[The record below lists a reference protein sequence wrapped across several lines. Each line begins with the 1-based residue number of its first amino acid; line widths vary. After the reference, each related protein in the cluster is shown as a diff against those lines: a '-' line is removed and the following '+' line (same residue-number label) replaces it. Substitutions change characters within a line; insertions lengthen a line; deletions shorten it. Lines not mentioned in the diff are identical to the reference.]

1 MEFQEHSITITDET
15 IVSFYKTNTNLDIV
29 SMNHIFI
36 EILKKLSTN
45 LSSTINSTI
54 NSTILSLVTDI
65 HSNLSS
71 IKSDIIIKLH
81 ESKKEYI
88 EDVKTILSNNSLT
101 NNEKLNSLIEK
112 NNDTLLTKTT
122 LIVNDVIPKSQD
134 KNYLQIESC
143 IKSFCNTITHDTT
156 KLLEISNK
164 DDVKIKSVVDNIDN
178 QFNKMISTI
187 QQPIFTFIQSS
198 EERTNNGIQQVK
210 EHLSLQQ
217 QNQQKLTNELNDF
230 LNKYKNNSSSKGNVS
245 EAELYYIIQSI
256 MPSDEIIK
264 VGTDTATCDFKVN
277 RIDKNKPTILF
288 ENKDYSRSVTT
299 EEIKKFER
307 DLQLQKNHGIFVSQK
322 SPITFKQNFQID
334 IISGLIHIYI
344 PNAEYDTNKIKVA
357 VDIIDNLSL
366 KLQHI
371 SNTNEDEYS
380 VSKEDM
386 EDIIDEYRVFVSQKL
401 QMVETIKNINKQL
414 LDKMEEIQL
423 PKLKKLFIKIGNIE
437 NDNDFKCNFCNT
449 WSGKN
454 KASLGAHVRNCKSN
468 PKNNDCHV
476 IETSKTEQPII
487 SELEINLPLEK
498 EIPSIEISSINTIV
512 REKSSKKT
520 KK

>member
-1 MEFQEHSITITDET
+1 MEVKCQPITITDET
-15 IVSFYKTNTNLDIV
+15 IIAFYNANPNLDIV

-36 EILKKLSTN
+36 EILNNLSTN
-45 LSSTINSTI
+45 LSSNINSTI
-54 NSTILSLVTDI
+54 NSKILSMVTDI
-65 HSNLSS
+65 HSNISS

-88 EDVKTILSNNSLT
+88 EDIKTILSNNSLT
-101 NNEKLNSLIEK
+101 NNEKLSSLIEK
-112 NNDTLLTKTT
+112 NTDTLLTKTT
-122 LIVNDVIPKSQD
+122 LIVNDVVPKSQD
-134 KNYLQIESC
+134 KNYIQIENC
-143 IKSFCNTITHDTT
+143 IKSFCSNITKDTA

-164 DDVKIKSVVDNIDN
+164 DNTQIKNVVDNIDT

-187 QQPIFTFIQSS
+187 QQPIFSFIQSS

-210 EHLSLQQ
+210 EHLSTQQ
-217 QNQQKLTNELNDF
+217 INQQKLTTELNDF

-256 MPSDEIIK
+256 MPTDEIIK

-277 RIDKNKPTILF
+277 RIDKNRPTILF

-307 DLQLQKNHGIFVSQK
+307 DIQQQKNHGIFVSQK

-334 IISGLIHIYI
+334 IINGMIHIYI
-344 PNAEYDTNKIKVA
+344 PNAEYDANKIKIA

-366 KLQHI
+366 KLQTI
-371 SNTNEDEYS
+371 SNTNENEYS
-380 VSKEDM
+380 ISKEDM
-386 EDIIDEYRVFVSQKL
+386 DEIIDEYRNFITQKL
-401 QMVETIKNINKQL
+401 QMIETIKNINKQL
-414 LDKMEEIQL
+414 LDKMEEIQF
-423 PKLKKLFIKIGNIE
+423 PKLKKLFINIGTIE
-437 NDNDFKCNFCNT
+437 NDNEFKCVFCNI

-468 PKNNDCHV
+468 PKNTELTNDV
-476 IETSKTEQPII
+476 VNEVPSLQLQTNSSNK
-487 SELEINLPLEK
+487 EK
-498 EIPSIEISSINTIV
+498 IV
-512 REKSSKKT
+512 KNPKK
-520 KK
+520 

>member
-1 MEFQEHSITITDET
+1 MEIQEHSITITDET

-45 LSSTINSTI
+45 LSSTINSTV
-54 NSTILSLVTDI
+54 NSKILSLVTDI

-101 NNEKLNSLIEK
+101 NNEKLNALIEK

-134 KNYLQIESC
+134 KNYLQIEGC
-143 IKSFCNTITHDTT
+143 IKSFCNTITQDTT

-198 EERTNNGIQQVK
+198 EERTNSGIQQVR

-217 QNQQKLTNELNDF
+217 QTQQKLTNELNDF
-230 LNKYKNNSSSKGNVS
+230 LNKYKNNSSSKGNIS

-256 MPSDEIIK
+256 MPSDEIVK

-299 EEIKKFER
+299 DEIKKFER

-334 IISGLIHIYI
+334 IINGLIHIYI
-344 PNAEYDTNKIKVA
+344 PNAEYDSNKIKVA
-357 VDIIDNLSL
+357 VDIIDNLSS
-366 KLQHI
+366 KLQNI
-371 SNTNEDEYS
+371 SNTSQDEYS

-386 EDIIDEYRVFVSQKL
+386 EEIIEEYRVFVSQKL
-401 QMVETIKNINKQL
+401 QMIETIKNINKQL

-454 KASLGAHVRNCKSN
+454 KASLAAHVRNCKFN
-468 PKNNDCHV
+468 PKNNDCLVVEPV
-476 IETSKTEQPII
+476 IT
-487 SELEINLPLEK
+487 ELEINMSSEK
-498 EIPSIEISSINTIV
+498 EIPSIEISSTNTSV
-512 REKSSKKT
+512 REKSSRKVKK
-520 KK
+520 

>member
-1 MEFQEHSITITDET
+1 MEIQEHSITIKDET
-15 IVSFYKTNTNLDIV
+15 IVSFYKTNTNIDIV

-101 NNEKLNSLIEK
+101 NNEKLNALIEK

-134 KNYLQIESC
+134 KNYLQIEGC
-143 IKSFCNTITHDTT
+143 IKSFCNTITQDTT

-198 EERTNNGIQQVK
+198 EERTNSGIQQVR

-217 QNQQKLTNELNDF
+217 QTQQKLTNELNDF
-230 LNKYKNNSSSKGNVS
+230 LNKYKNNSSSKGNIS

-256 MPSDEIIK
+256 MPSDEIVK

-299 EEIKKFER
+299 DEIKKFER

-334 IISGLIHIYI
+334 IINGLIHIYI
-344 PNAEYDTNKIKVA
+344 PNAEYDSNKIKVA
-357 VDIIDNLSL
+357 VDIIDNLSS
-366 KLQHI
+366 KLQNI
-371 SNTNEDEYS
+371 SNTNEQEYS

-386 EDIIDEYRVFVSQKL
+386 EEIIEEYRVFVSQKL
-401 QMVETIKNINKQL
+401 QMIETIKNINKQL

-454 KASLGAHVRNCKSN
+454 KASLGAHVRNCKFN
-468 PKNNDCHV
+468 PKNNDCV
-476 IETSKTEQPII
+476 AVEPII
-487 SELEINLPLEK
+487 SELEINMPSEN

-512 REKSSKKT
+512 REKSSRKT

>member
-1 MEFQEHSITITDET
+1 METQEHSITITDET

-36 EILKKLSTN
+36 EILKNLSTN

-54 NSTILSLVTDI
+54 NSKILSMVTDI

-88 EDVKTILSNNSLT
+88 EDIKTILSNNSLT
-101 NNEKLNSLIEK
+101 NNEKLNALIEK
-112 NNDTLLTKTT
+112 NNDNLITKTT

-134 KNYLQIESC
+134 KNYIQIENC
-143 IKSFCNTITHDTT
+143 IKSFCSTITQDTT
-156 KLLEISNK
+156 RLLELSNK
-164 DDVKIKSVVDNIDN
+164 DDTQIKNIVENIDK
-178 QFNKMISTI
+178 QFNNMISTI
-187 QQPIFTFIQSS
+187 QQPIFSFIQSS
-198 EERTNNGIQQVK
+198 EERTNSGIQQVK
-210 EHLSLQQ
+210 EHLSMQQ
-217 QNQQKLTNELNDF
+217 INQQKLTTELNDF

-245 EAELYYIIQSI
+245 EAELYYIIQSV

-277 RIDKNKPTILF
+277 RIDKNRPTILF
-288 ENKDYSRSVTT
+288 ENKDYTRSVST

-334 IISGLIHIYI
+334 IINGLIHIYI
-344 PNAEYDTNKIKVA
+344 PNAEYDADKIKIA

-366 KLQHI
+366 KLQNI
-371 SNTNEDEYS
+371 SNTKENEYS
-380 VSKEDM
+380 ISKEDM
-386 EDIIDEYRVFVSQKL
+386 DDIIDEYRIFVSQKL
-401 QMVETIKNINKQL
+401 QMIETIKNINKQL

-423 PKLKKLFIKIGNIE
+423 PKLKKIFIKLGNIE
-437 NDNDFKCNFCNT
+437 NDNEYKCIFCNI

-468 PKNNDCHV
+468 PKNNETTLMETINQDV
-476 IETSKTEQPII
+476 IENV
-487 SELEINLPLEK
+487 ELTIPNKDNIMEVLKEK
-498 EIPSIEISSINTIV
+498 IQ
-512 REKSSKKT
+512 KKN
-520 KK
+520 KNNK

>member
-1 MEFQEHSITITDET
+1 MESQENSITITDET
-15 IVSFYKTNTNLDIV
+15 IISFYKSNPNLDIV

-36 EILKKLSTN
+36 EILKNLSTN
-45 LSSTINSTI
+45 LSNTIQSTTNSK
-54 NSTILSLVTDI
+54 ILSLVTDI
-65 HSNLSS
+65 HSNISS

-101 NNEKLNSLIEK
+101 NNEKLNALIEK

-143 IKSFCNTITHDTT
+143 IKTFCSTITQDTT
-156 KLLEISNK
+156 KLLELSSK
-164 DDVKIKSVVDNIDN
+164 DDVEIKKVVDNIDK
-178 QFNKMISTI
+178 QFNQMISTI

-198 EERTNNGIQQVK
+198 EERTSSGIQQLK
-210 EHLSLQQ
+210 EHLSTQQ
-217 QNQQKLTNELNDF
+217 NNQQKLTNELNDF
-230 LNKYKNNSSSKGNVS
+230 LNKYKNNSSSKGNIS
-245 EAELYYIIQSI
+245 EAELYYIIQSV
-256 MPSDEIIK
+256 MPSDEIVK

-277 RIDKNKPTILF
+277 RIDKNRPTILF
-288 ENKDYSRSVTT
+288 ENKDYSRSVTS

-334 IISGLIHIYI
+334 IINGLIHIYI
-344 PNAEYDTNKIKVA
+344 PNAEYDANKIKIA
-357 VDIIDNLSL
+357 VDIIDNLSS
-366 KLQHI
+366 KLQTI

-386 EDIIDEYRVFVSQKL
+386 EDIIEEYRLFVSQKL
-401 QMVETIKNINKQL
+401 QMIELIKSMNKQL

-423 PKLKKLFIKIGNIE
+423 PKLKKLFINIGNIE
-437 NDNDFKCNFCNT
+437 NDNEFKCAFCNI

-454 KASLGAHVRNCKSN
+454 KASLAAHVRNCKSN
-468 PKNNDCHV
+468 PKNNDCLV
-476 IETSKTEQPII
+476 VEPVI
-487 SELEINLPLEK
+487 SELEINMPLEN
-498 EIPSIEISSINTIV
+498 EIPSVEISSINTIV
-512 REKSSKKT
+512 REKSSRKT

>member
-1 MEFQEHSITITDET
+1 MEFNENSITITDET

-36 EILKKLSTN
+36 EILKNLSTN
-45 LSSTINSTI
+45 LSSTINSTM
-54 NSTILSLVTDI
+54 NSKILSLVTDI

-71 IKSDIIIKLH
+71 IKSDIVIKLH
-81 ESKKEYI
+81 ESKKDYI
-88 EDVKTILSNNSLT
+88 EDIKTLLSNNSLT

-134 KNYLQIESC
+134 KNYLQIENC
-143 IKSFCNTITHDTT
+143 IKSFCNTITQDTT
-156 KLLEISNK
+156 KLLELTNK
-164 DDVKIKSVVDNIDN
+164 DDVKIKSIVDNIDN

-198 EERTNNGIQQVK
+198 EERTNNGIQQVR

-245 EAELYYIIQSI
+245 EAELYFIIQSI

-307 DLQLQKNHGIFVSQK
+307 DLQIQKNHGIFVSQK

-334 IISGLIHIYI
+334 IINGLIHIYI
-344 PNAEYDTNKIKVA
+344 PNAEYDANKIKVA
-357 VDIIDNLSL
+357 VDIIDNLSS
-366 KLQHI
+366 KLQSI
-371 SNTNEDEYS
+371 SNSNEDDYS
-380 VSKEDM
+380 ISKEDM
-386 EDIIDEYRVFVSQKL
+386 EDIIEEYRVFVSQKL
-401 QMVETIKNINKQL
+401 QMIETIKSINKQL

-437 NDNDFKCNFCNT
+437 NDNDFKCKFCNT

-454 KASLGAHVRNCKSN
+454 KASLAAHVRNCKLN
-468 PKNNDCHV
+468 PKNDEALIEPPV
-476 IETSKTEQPII
+476 ISD
-487 SELEINLPLEK
+487 LEINISPPP
-498 EIPSIEISSINTIV
+498 IPVQSTINPTIESLSTNTSL
-512 REKSSKKT
+512 REKSNRKAKK
-520 KK
+520 

>member
-1 MEFQEHSITITDET
+1 MEVKCQSITITDET
-15 IVSFYKTNTNLDIV
+15 IVSFYNANPNLDII

-36 EILKKLSTN
+36 EILNNLSTN
-45 LSSTINSTI
+45 LSSNINTAINSK
-54 NSTILSLVTDI
+54 ILSMVTDI
-65 HSNLSS
+65 QTNLYS

-88 EDVKTILSNNSLT
+88 EDIKTILSNNSLT

-134 KNYLQIESC
+134 KNYIQIENC
-143 IKSFCNTITHDTT
+143 IKSFCSNITNDTA

-164 DDVKIKSVVDNIDN
+164 DDIQIKNIVDNIDT

-187 QQPIFTFIQSS
+187 QQPIFSFIQSS

-210 EHLSLQQ
+210 EHLSIQQ
-217 QNQQKLTNELNDF
+217 INQQKLTTELNDF

-245 EAELYYIIQSI
+245 EAELYYIIQSV
-256 MPSDEIIK
+256 MPTDEIIK

-277 RIDKNKPTILF
+277 RIDKNRPTILF

-307 DLQLQKNHGIFVSQK
+307 DIQQQKNHGVFVSQK

-334 IISGLIHIYI
+334 IINGMIHIYI
-344 PNAEYDTNKIKVA
+344 PNAEYDANKIKIA

-366 KLQHI
+366 KLQTI
-371 SNTNEDEYS
+371 SNANENEYS
-380 VSKEDM
+380 ISKEDM
-386 EDIIDEYRVFVSQKL
+386 DEIIDEYRNFVTQKL
-401 QMVETIKNINKQL
+401 QMIETIKNINKQL
-414 LDKMEEIQL
+414 LDKMEEIQF
-423 PKLKKLFIKIGNIE
+423 PKLKKLFINIGNIE
-437 NDNDFKCNFCNT
+437 NDNEFKCVFCNI

-468 PKNNDCHV
+468 PKNTESNNDA
-476 IETSKTEQPII
+476 IDLSKVDIVKEAPTIQ
-487 SELEINLPLEK
+487 LQINVPNKEK
-498 EIPSIEISSINTIV
+498 IGK
-512 REKSSKKT
+512 KSKN
-520 KK
+520 

>member
-1 MEFQEHSITITDET
+1 MESQENSITITDET
-15 IVSFYKTNTNLDIV
+15 IISFYKSNPNLDIV

-36 EILKKLSTN
+36 EILKNLSTN
-45 LSSTINSTI
+45 LSNTIQSTTNSK
-54 NSTILSLVTDI
+54 ILSLVTDI
-65 HSNLSS
+65 HSNISS

-101 NNEKLNSLIEK
+101 NNEKLNALIEK

-134 KNYLQIESC
+134 KNYLQIETC
-143 IKSFCNTITHDTT
+143 IKNFCSTITQDTT
-156 KLLEISNK
+156 KLLELSNK
-164 DDVKIKSVVDNIDN
+164 DDVQIKNIVENIDK
-178 QFNKMISTI
+178 QFNQMISTI

-198 EERTNNGIQQVK
+198 EERTNTGIQQLK
-210 EHLSLQQ
+210 EHLSTQQ
-217 QNQQKLTNELNDF
+217 NNQQKLTNELNDF

-245 EAELYYIIQSI
+245 EAELYYIIQSV

-277 RIDKNKPTILF
+277 RIDKNRPTILF

-334 IISGLIHIYI
+334 IINGVIHIYI
-344 PNAEYDTNKIKVA
+344 PNAEYDANKIKIA
-357 VDIIDNLSL
+357 VDIIDNLSS
-366 KLQHI
+366 KLQTI

-380 VSKEDM
+380 ISKEDM
-386 EDIIDEYRVFVSQKL
+386 DDIIEEYRLFISQKL
-401 QMVETIKNINKQL
+401 QMIEVIKSMNKQL

-437 NDNDFKCNFCNT
+437 NDNEFKCAFCNT

-454 KASLGAHVRNCKSN
+454 KASLGAHLRNCKLN
-468 PKNNDCHV
+468 PKNNESLNTEENI
-476 IETSKTEQPII
+476 IENINPIPTLI
-487 SELEINLPLEK
+487 QDLALE
-498 EIPSIEISSINTIV
+498 NTVV
-512 REKSSKKT
+512 REKSSRKLKT
-520 KK
+520 KN